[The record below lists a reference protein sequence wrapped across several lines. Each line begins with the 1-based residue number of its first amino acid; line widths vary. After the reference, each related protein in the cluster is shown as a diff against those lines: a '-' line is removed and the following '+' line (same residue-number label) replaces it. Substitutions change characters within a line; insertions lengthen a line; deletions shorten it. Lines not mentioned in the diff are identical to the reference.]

1 MSALTGLE
9 LQTAVVWAFKEC
21 FRQFF
26 DCRSEYGAQA
36 FFGHW
41 YEAAQAVGNKH
52 LSKVA
57 DMLNKHLDGLLAYV
71 RHRVTNAV
79 AENLNGQ
86 IQRVKTNAR
95 GFRHFANF
103 RVAVLFF
110 LGKLDLYPQTLQ

>member
-1 MSALTGLE
+1 ME
-9 LQTAVVWAFKEC
+9 TAKVWAFKEC

-26 DCRSEYGAQA
+26 ACQTEYGARV
-36 FFGHW
+36 FFQHW
-41 YEAAQAVGNKH
+41 YDAALALGNVH

-57 DMLNKHLDGLLAYV
+57 QMLHKHLAGLLAYI

-95 GFRHFANF
+95 GFRQFANF
-103 RVAVLFF
+103 RVAILFF
-110 LGKLDLYPQTLQ
+110 LGKLDLYPQTFR